1 MFISYYFNRQMWAH
15 IFFNLLVAEL
25 ECTHRV
31 CAWSVFVVRHFMYFK
46 RFSSYRADVS
56 CCTKGMCYLV
66 TIYTGRCGHIFFFN
80 LFVAEFE

>member
-31 CAWSVFVVRHFMYFK
+31 CVCEVFLWCGTLYILNVL
-46 RFSSYRADVS
+46 A
-56 CCTKGMCYLV
+56 V
-66 TIYTGRCGHIFFFN
+66 TEQMFR
-80 LFVAEFE
+80 VALRECVY